1 MGQAINA
8 SVINL
13 RRQLQALTPRDH
25 AYRERGQLALGVHGI
40 DEQLKGGLPLGH
52 LHEAYAAEVSD
63 MAASSGFAAALAQR
77 LTAQKHPKENRPV
90 VWIRQTMSESEM
102 GRLYPHGLSAI
113 GLDPARLITVHVRKP
128 IHLLSAGL
136 EAVRCASLGAVL
148 IEVWGDPKELDL
160 TATRRLALAAEQSGI
175 TPLLL
180 RAATPEQPSTAFT
193 RWQVRSAPSR
203 ALAANAPGYPTFD
216 ITLLRNKAGTHG
228 QSWRVEWHHDLGQF
242 RPIEQQFAN
251 PAQDKQQPQEPRSG
265 EQFPGEQPPGE
276 SVSGGVVSVSA
287 RRSLKAAGKPL
298 ARTG

>member
-1 MGQAINA
+1 MTP
-8 SVINL
+8 SVTQL
-13 RRQLQALTPRDH
+13 QRQLEALTPSNH
-25 AYRERGQLALGVHGI
+25 AYRERGQLALGLHDI
-40 DEQLKGGLPLGH
+40 DEQLKGGLPLGF

-77 LTAQKHPKENRPV
+77 LTAQRHPKENRPI

-148 IEVWGDPKELDL
+148 IEAWGDPKELDL

-180 RAATPEQPSTAFT
+180 RAATQEQPSTAFT

-216 ITLLRNKAGTHG
+216 LTLLRNKAGTHG
-228 QSWRVEWHHDLGQF
+228 HSWRVEWHHDLGQF
-242 RPIEQQFAN
+242 RSIENQFDIAR
-251 PAQDKQQPQEPRSG
+251 QGKQASYKPHLGEPTHGKSL
-265 EQFPGEQPPGE
+265 PGKP
-276 SVSGGVVSVSA
+276 VSGAVVSLSA
-287 RRSLKAAGKPL
+287 RQPVAATER
-298 ARTG
+298 RTGTG